1 MGWLR
6 NDGIRLHTLVQRYYS
21 TASMKVSQTL
31 YRSRTDID
39 PCVFK
44 YMNMAFQLPNLD
56 PEEINRYMHVI
67 TLATPRGLEDD
78 AAIHVIKEQLYN
90 ATLGRPAHTR
100 QLVFYNTASNQAIM
114 PGVITALEDIG
125 FVQKDF
131 RTAITCT
138 PFHVNYVLHR
148 AYCTVVFSNVYS
160 DEVLLKIGAILPV
173 IYEQAV
179 PEELLNAYISCD
191 KQQFNTVYYALV
203 KDVEEQRQQQEMLN
217 KLSSLEEIIIS
228 GETRVI
234 EESIANVRSTLE
246 DYNIALRNKAAELQ
260 ELLIRQS
267 SPLWATQE
275 NTVREFTN
283 YIKEHDLT
291 NITKLDVNTGHRY
304 LTVCIITPLLYWE
317 DNFFKRYDEASTR
330 NCVTG
335 CDNNKRA
342 LLRNIFLD
350 KTVGVTFHTG
360 VTINFNTHQIER
372 APNILMYGDSPI
384 GIPHSHVHHH
394 NCWGDNRPL
403 IIKAFER
410 ADYIVM
416 WEQMKAALSGLNI
429 ADSTVFQK
437 FVRDLNID
445 CSSSCLVLKDTGK
458 TMTVAEFLN
467 RFPDGY
473 TPAET
478 TPTTA
483 QRVRREN
490 TPVVEEVEHEETEE
504 TEDEVWEVF

>member
-6 NDGIRLHTLVQRYYS
+6 NNDIRLHTLVQRYYS
-21 TASMKVSQTL
+21 EAAWEVTQEL
-31 YRSRTDID
+31 YRSRTTID
-39 PCVFK
+39 PHIFK
-44 YMNMAFQLPNLD
+44 FMNMAFRLPNLN
-56 PEEINRYMHVI
+56 PEETNRHMHVT
-67 TLATPRGLEDD
+67 TLATPRGLEDA
-78 AAIHVIKEQLYN
+78 AAIHAIKEQINY
-90 ATLGRPAHTR
+90 ATLGQPAQTR
-100 QLVFYNTASNQAIM
+100 HLIFYNTASNQAIM

-160 DEVLLKIGAILPV
+160 DEVFLKIGAILPV

-179 PEELLNAYISCD
+179 PEELLNAYINCD

-203 KDVEEQRQQQEMLN
+203 KDAEEQRQQQEMLN
-217 KLSSLEEIIIS
+217 KLSSLEEVIIS
-228 GETRVI
+228 GETRII
-234 EESIANVRSTLE
+234 ETNIANIRNTIA
-246 DYNIALRNKAAELQ
+246 DYNDALRSKAAELQ

-267 SPLWATQE
+267 SPLWAAQE
-275 NTVREFTN
+275 NSVREFIN

-291 NITKLDVNTGHRY
+291 NITKLDVHTGYRT
-304 LTVCIITPLLYWE
+304 LIICIITPLLYWE
-317 DNFFKRYDEASTR
+317 DNFFRRYDEASTR
-330 NCVTG
+330 NCVTN

-360 VTINFNTHQIER
+360 VGIKFATHDIER
-372 APNILMYGDSPI
+372 APNALMYGDSPI
-384 GIPHSHVHHH
+384 GIPHTHVHYH

-429 ADSTVFQK
+429 ADSVVFQK
-437 FVRDLNID
+437 FVADLNTS
-445 CSSSCLVLKDTGK
+445 CSSSCLVLKDTGE

-467 RFPDGY
+467 KFPNGY
-473 TPAET
+473 MPAET

-483 QRVRREN
+483 RRVRRKN
-490 TPVVEEVEHEETEE
+490 TPIV
-504 TEDEVWEVF
+504 EDEEEEA